1 VRPIQL
7 NLKPSRLLA
16 IILAVASTGACLI
29 VVSMPLPLWVK
40 LAAVILVS
48 ISAVHHVRDLLL
60 RRPGSLVSLEVNS
73 KGELH
78 VMRRDGEKVL
88 AAVLPDSVVLPWL
101 TVLNLRL
108 DKSRWRR
115 HVLITADR
123 AEPDA
128 FRQLRVWLRWGR
140 HPELEAVEAE
150 EA

>member
-1 VRPIQL
+1 MRPIQL

-16 IILAVASTGACLI
+16 LMLAVASTGACLI
-29 VVSMPLPLWVK
+29 LVSMPLQLWVK

-48 ISAVHHVRDLLL
+48 ISAVYHVRDLLL
-60 RRPGSLVSLEVNS
+60 CRPGSLVSLELNS
-73 KGELH
+73 KDELH
-78 VMRRDGEKVL
+78 VMRRDGVKIP
-88 AAVLPDSVVLPWL
+88 ATVLPDSVVLPWL

-108 DKSRWRR
+108 DKNRWRR

-140 HPELEAVEAE
+140 HPGLEVVEAE